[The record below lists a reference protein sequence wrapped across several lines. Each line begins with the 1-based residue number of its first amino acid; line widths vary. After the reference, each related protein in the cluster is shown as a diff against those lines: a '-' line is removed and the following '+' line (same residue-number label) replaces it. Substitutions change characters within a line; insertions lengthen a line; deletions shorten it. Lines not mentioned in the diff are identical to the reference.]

1 MKSKPRIAVVGT
13 GGTIAGT
20 GTEGDARTSYACS
33 VLTIADVIAT
43 CPGLDGRAELCPEQ
57 FMQLGSENFTT
68 THMLTIAKRMS
79 ELVSSD
85 EFDAV
90 IVTQGTDTIEENAYF
105 LNLTVKTTKP
115 IVVVGSMRPPYAVGS
130 DAQSNLYDAVCV
142 ATSELS
148 RGLGVL
154 VVANSEVHSARDVIK
169 ANSFKLEAFRSP
181 YGPLGYV
188 VEGTPRY
195 YRLPSRAH
203 TAQAEWSADAI
214 ESMPR
219 VALVYAYAD
228 LTDDALRAQ
237 IKEAVG
243 VVFVGTG
250 NGNIPETSV
259 TTLKDIA
266 SSGKR
271 VVRATRAGSGVV
283 VRNAAQ
289 PDDLYGWAVIDDQSP
304 GKARVLLSLLLSG
317 CSTKSTLASVEQ
329 IQSAFYRY

>member
-20 GTEGDARTSYACS
+20 GIDGDERTSYACS

-43 CPGLDGRAELCPEQ
+43 CPGLDGLAVLCPEQ

-68 THMLTIAKRMS
+68 AHMLAIAKRVS
-79 ELVSSD
+79 KLVSSD

-115 IVVVGSMRPPYAVGS
+115 IVVVGSMRPPHAMGS

-142 ATSELS
+142 ATSEQS

-154 VVANSEVHSARDVIK
+154 VVGNSEVHSARDVIK
-169 ANSFKLEAFRSP
+169 ANSFKLEAFGSP

-188 VEGTPRY
+188 IEGATRY

-203 TAQAEWSADAI
+203 TAQAEWSSDAI
-214 ESMPR
+214 ESMPS
-219 VALVYAYAD
+219 VALVYAYGD
-228 LTDDALRAQ
+228 LSDDALRAQ

-250 NGNIPETSV
+250 NGNVPRSLL
-259 TTLKDIA
+259 TTLQDLS

-289 PDDLYGWAVIDDQSP
+289 PDDIYGWAVIDDQSP
-304 GKARVLLSLLLSG
+304 GKARILLSLLLSG
-317 CSTKSTLASVEQ
+317 CSTNSTPISVEH